1 MFILANLL
9 DALAQVLYFLLE
21 AYMWIVVAR
30 ALISWV
36 NPDPSNPIVRFL
48 YGATE
53 PVLYRLRRALPLYAC
68 GIDFSPILVFVAIIF
83 LQRFLVQTLYDMA
96 RSLRFMG

>member
-1 MFILANLL
+1 MFVLANFL

-30 ALISWV
+30 AVISWV
-36 NPDPSNPIVRFL
+36 NPDPYNPIVRFL
-48 YGATE
+48 YSATE
-53 PVLYRLRRALPLYAC
+53 PVLYRLRRALPLYAG
-68 GIDFSPILVFVAIIF
+68 GIDFSPILVFVVIIF

-96 RSLRFMG
+96 RSLRFTG